1 MYLPLRPLSSV
12 HSWRYPVLGPVILAA
27 SRSDKMRR
35 FVSAAPGTKQVVDR
49 FIAGE
54 SVDQVVPIVQDAAD
68 KGLEVTLDVVGEDI
82 TTPAQAEA
90 ARDAYLELIERLKVL
105 DLGPRAE
112 MSVKLSMFG
121 QSLPSPAATLNG
133 EPSGLA
139 PTFPG
144 GHELALA
151 NVRPVVEAAAAIGTT
166 VTLDAEDH
174 TTLDSMFAIHEELRK
189 DFPQTGCV
197 IQSYL
202 FRTEDDARR
211 LAAAGSRVRIVKGAY
226 KEPASVAYQDKAE
239 IDKAYVRITKI
250 LMAGEGYPMIG
261 SHDPRLIAI
270 AQELGRQYGRKLDE
284 YEFQMLYG
292 IRSDE
297 HIRLAA
303 EGHRMRV
310 YTAYGTD
317 WYGYFMRR
325 LAEKPANLL
334 FFGRSVLTKG

>member
-1 MYLPLRPLSSV
+1 M
-12 HSWRYPVLGPVILAA
+12 LGPVILAA
-27 SRSDKMRR
+27 SRSEAMRR
-35 FVSAAPGTKQVVDR
+35 IVSAAPVTKPVVTR
-49 FIAGE
+49 FIPGE
-54 SVDQVVPIVQDAAD
+54 TVDQVIPIVEELTRN
-68 KGLEVTLDVVGEDI
+68 GLEVTLDVVGEDI
-82 TTPAQAEA
+82 TEVAQSHA
-90 ARDAYLELIERLKVL
+90 ARDAYLQLIERLAE
-105 DLGPRAE
+105 LGLGEAVE

-121 QSLPSPAATLNG
+121 QAL
-133 EPSGLA
+133 E
-139 PTFPG
+139 G

-174 TTLDSMFAIHEELRK
+174 TTLDSMFAIHEELRR

-197 IQSYL
+197 IQAYL
-202 FRTEDDARR
+202 FRTEADARR

-226 KEPASVAYQDKAE
+226 KEPAEVAYLDKAE
-239 IDKAYVRITKI
+239 IDKAYVRIMKI
-250 LMAGEGYPMIG
+250 LMEGEGYPMIG

-270 AQELGRQYGRKLDE
+270 AQELARQAGRKLDE

-292 IRSDE
+292 IRGEE
-297 HIRLAA
+297 HLRLAA

-334 FFGRSVLTKG
+334 FFLRSMITKN

>member
-1 MYLPLRPLSSV
+1 M
-12 HSWRYPVLGPVILAA
+12 LGPVILAA

-35 FVSAAPGTKQVVDR
+35 IVSAAPVTKPVVNR
-49 FIAGE
+49 FIPGE
-54 SVDQVVPIVQDAAD
+54 TVDQVIPIVEDLTR
-68 KGLEVTLDVVGEDI
+68 KGLEITLDVVGEDI
-82 TTPAQAEA
+82 TTVEQSHA
-90 ARDAYLELIERLKVL
+90 ARDAYLELVGRLAE
-105 DLGPRAE
+105 LGLGETVE

-121 QSLPSPAATLNG
+121 QSLPSPATTLNG

-139 PTFPG
+139 ATFPG

-174 TTLDSMFAIHEELRK
+174 TTLDSMFAIHEELRR

-197 IQSYL
+197 IQAYL
-202 FRTEDDARR
+202 FRTEADARR
-211 LAAAGSRVRIVKGAY
+211 LAASGSRVRIVKGAY
-226 KEPASVAYQDKAE
+226 KEPAEVAYQDKAE
-239 IDKAYVRITKI
+239 IDKAYVRIMKI
-250 LMAGEGYPMIG
+250 LMEGDGYPMIG

-270 AQELGRQYGRKLDE
+270 AQELARQAGRKLDE

-292 IRSDE
+292 IRSEE
-297 HIRLAA
+297 HLRLAA

-334 FFGRSVLTKG
+334 FFLRSMITKN

>member
-1 MYLPLRPLSSV
+1 M
-12 HSWRYPVLGPVILAA
+12 LGPVILAA
-27 SRSDKMRR
+27 SRSDQMRR
-35 FVSAAPGTKQVVDR
+35 LISAAPVTKQVVDR
-49 FIAGE
+49 FIPGE
-54 SVDQVVPIVQDAAD
+54 TVDEIVPIVQDLTA
-68 KGLEVTLDVVGEDI
+68 KGLELTMDVVGEDI
-82 TTPAQAEA
+82 TTPEQAAA
-90 ARDAYLELIERLKVL
+90 ARDAYLTLVDRLKEL
-105 DLGPRAE
+105 ELGTRAE
-112 MSVKLSMFG
+112 MSIKLSMFG
-121 QSLPSPAATLNG
+121 QALD
-133 EPSGLA
+133 
-139 PTFPG
+139 G

-197 IQSYL
+197 IQAYL
-202 FRTEDDARR
+202 FRTESDARR
-211 LAAAGSRVRIVKGAY
+211 LAEAGSRVRLVKGAY
-226 KEPASVAYQDKAE
+226 KEPAEVAYQQKHE
-239 IDKAYVRITKI
+239 IDKAYVRTLRI
-250 LMAGEGYPMIG
+250 LMEGEGYPMIG
-261 SHDPRLIAI
+261 SHDPRLISI
-270 AQELGRQYGRKLDE
+270 GQELARRAGRKLDE

-297 HIRLAA
+297 HLRLAA

-334 FFGRSVLTKG
+334 FFARSTLTKG

>member
-1 MYLPLRPLSSV
+1 M
-12 HSWRYPVLGPVILAA
+12 LGPAILAA
-27 SRSDKMRR
+27 SRSDKLRR
-35 FVSAAPGTKQVVDR
+35 IVSAAPVTKPVVNR
-49 FIAGE
+49 FIPGE
-54 SVDQVVPIVQDAAD
+54 TVGQVIPIVEDLTR

-82 TTPAQAEA
+82 TAVEQSHA
-90 ARDAYLELIERLKVL
+90 ARDAYLELIERLAE
-105 DLGPRAE
+105 LGMGETVE

-121 QSLPSPAATLNG
+121 QAL
-133 EPSGLA
+133 E
-139 PTFPG
+139 G

-174 TTLDSMFAIHEELRK
+174 TTLDSMFAIHEELRR

-197 IQSYL
+197 IQAYL
-202 FRTEDDARR
+202 FRTEADARR
-211 LAAAGSRVRIVKGAY
+211 LADAGSRVRIVKGAY
-226 KEPASVAYQDKAE
+226 KEPAEVAYQDKAE
-239 IDKAYVRITKI
+239 IDKAYVRVMRI
-250 LMAGEGYPMIG
+250 LMEGEGYPMIG

-270 AQELGRQYGRKLDE
+270 AQEMARKAGRKPDE

-297 HIRLAA
+297 HLRLAA

-334 FFGRSVLTKG
+334 FFLRSMITKN

>member
-1 MYLPLRPLSSV
+1 M
-12 HSWRYPVLGPVILAA
+12 LGPVILAA
-27 SRSDKMRR
+27 SRSDQMRR
-35 FVSAAPGTKQVVDR
+35 LISAAPVTRQVVDR
-49 FIAGE
+49 FIPGE
-54 SVDQVVPIVQDAAD
+54 SVDEIVPVVRDLTG
-68 KGLEVTLDVVGEDI
+68 KGLELTMDVVGEDI
-82 TTPAQAEA
+82 TTPEQAAA
-90 ARDAYLELIERLKVL
+90 ARDAYLTLVDRLKEL
-105 DLGPRAE
+105 ELGTRAE

-121 QSLPSPAATLNG
+121 QALPSPTTTLLEG
-133 EPSGLA
+133 PSGPA
-139 PTFPG
+139 PTFQG

-197 IQSYL
+197 IQAYL
-202 FRTEDDARR
+202 FRTEADARR
-211 LAAAGSRVRIVKGAY
+211 LAAAGSRVRLVKGAY
-226 KEPASVAYQDKAE
+226 KEPAEVAHQQRHE
-239 IDKAYVRITKI
+239 IDKAYVRILRI
-250 LMAGEGYPMIG
+250 LMEGEGYPMVG
-261 SHDPRLIAI
+261 SHDPRLISI
-270 AQELGRQYGRKLDE
+270 AQELARRAGRRPDE

-297 HIRLAA
+297 HLRLAA

-334 FFGRSVLTKG
+334 FFARSTLTRG

>member
-1 MYLPLRPLSSV
+1 M
-12 HSWRYPVLGPVILAA
+12 LGPVILAA
-27 SRSDKMRR
+27 SRSDRMRR
-35 FVSAAPGTKQVVDR
+35 FVSAAPGTKQVVAR

-54 SVDQVVPIVQDAAD
+54 TVDQVIPIVSGAAEQ
-68 KGLEVTLDVVGEDI
+68 GLEVTLDVVGEDI
-82 TTPAQAEA
+82 TTREQSFA
-90 ARDAYLELIERLKVL
+90 ARDAYLELIERLRE
-105 DLGPRAE
+105 LGLGERAE

-121 QSLPSPAATLNG
+121 QAL
-133 EPSGLA
+133 E
-139 PTFPG
+139 G

-174 TTLDSMFAIHEELRK
+174 TTLDSMFAIHSELRK

-197 IQSYL
+197 IQAYL
-202 FRTEDDARR
+202 FRTEEDARR
-211 LAAAGSRVRIVKGAY
+211 LAAEGCRVRIVKGAY
-226 KEPASVAYQDKAE
+226 KEPASVAHQDKPE
-239 IDKAYVRITKI
+239 IDKAFVRVLRI
-250 LMAGEGYPMIG
+250 LMEGEGYPMIG

-270 AQELGRQYGRKLDE
+270 AQDLAHRAGRKLDE

-292 IRSDE
+292 IRSEE
-297 HIRLAA
+297 HLRLAA

-334 FFGRSVLTKG
+334 FFARSILTKG

>member
-1 MYLPLRPLSSV
+1 M
-12 HSWRYPVLGPVILAA
+12 LGPAILAA

-35 FVSAAPGTKQVVDR
+35 IVSAAPVTKPVVNR
-49 FIAGE
+49 FIPGE
-54 SVDQVVPIVQDAAD
+54 TVDQVIPIVEDLTG

-82 TTPAQAEA
+82 TTVEQSHA
-90 ARDAYLELIERLKVL
+90 ARDAYLQLVEQLVP
-105 DLGPRAE
+105 LGLGETVE

-121 QSLPSPAATLNG
+121 QAL
-133 EPSGLA
+133 E
-139 PTFPG
+139 G

-174 TTLDSMFAIHEELRK
+174 TTLDSMFAIHEELRRE
-189 DFPQTGCV
+189 FPQTGCV
-197 IQSYL
+197 IQAYL
-202 FRTEDDARR
+202 FRTEADARR

-226 KEPASVAYQDKAE
+226 KEPAEVAYQDKAE
-239 IDKAYVRITKI
+239 IDKAYVRILRI
-250 LMAGEGYPMIG
+250 LMEGEGYPMIG

-270 AQELGRQYGRKLDE
+270 AQELARKAGRKLDE

-292 IRSDE
+292 IRGEE
-297 HIRLAA
+297 HLRLAA

-334 FFGRSVLTKG
+334 FFLRSMITKN

>member
-1 MYLPLRPLSSV
+1 M
-12 HSWRYPVLGPVILAA
+12 LGPVILAA
-27 SRSDKMRR
+27 SRSDRMRR
-35 FVSAAPGTKQVVDR
+35 FVSAAPGTKQVVAR

-54 SVDQVVPIVQDAAD
+54 NVDQVVPVVEDAVAR
-68 KGLEVTLDVVGEDI
+68 GLEVTLDVVGEDI
-82 TTPAQAEA
+82 TTREQAAA
-90 ARDAYLELIERLKVL
+90 ARDAYLELVERLAGL
-105 DLGPRAE
+105 GFGPRVE

-121 QSLPSPAATLNG
+121 QSLD
-133 EPSGLA
+133 
-139 PTFPG
+139 G

-189 DFPQTGCV
+189 DFPDTGCV
-197 IQSYL
+197 IQAYL
-202 FRTEDDARR
+202 FRTEQDARR
-211 LAAAGSRVRIVKGAY
+211 LAADGSRVRLVKGAY
-226 KEPASVAYQDKAE
+226 KEPASVAIQDRAE
-239 IDKAYVRITKI
+239 IDKAYVRILRI
-250 LMAGEGYPMIG
+250 LMEGEGYPMIG

-270 AQELGRQYGRKLDE
+270 GQELARGAGRKLDE

-292 IRSDE
+292 IRGDE
-297 HIRLAA
+297 QLRLAA

-334 FFGRSVLTKG
+334 FFLRSMITKN

>member
-1 MYLPLRPLSSV
+1 M
-12 HSWRYPVLGPVILAA
+12 LGPVILAA

-35 FVSAAPGTKQVVDR
+35 IVSAAPVTKPVVNR
-49 FIAGE
+49 FIPGE
-54 SVDQVVPIVQDAAD
+54 TVDQVIPIVEDLTQ

-82 TTPAQAEA
+82 TEVAQSHA
-90 ARDAYLELIERLKVL
+90 ARDAYLQLVERLA
-105 DLGPRAE
+105 DLGLGETVE

-121 QSLPSPAATLNG
+121 QAL
-133 EPSGLA
+133 
-139 PTFPG
+139 PG

-174 TTLDSMFAIHEELRK
+174 TTLDSMFAIHEELRR

-197 IQSYL
+197 IQAYL
-202 FRTEDDARR
+202 FRTEADARR

-226 KEPASVAYQDKAE
+226 KEPAEVAYQDKAE
-239 IDKAYVRITKI
+239 IDKAYVRIMKI
-250 LMAGEGYPMIG
+250 LMEGEGYPMIG

-270 AQELGRQYGRKLDE
+270 AQELARAAGRKLDE

-292 IRSDE
+292 IRGEE
-297 HIRLAA
+297 HLRLAA

-334 FFGRSVLTKG
+334 FFLRSMITKN

>member
-1 MYLPLRPLSSV
+1 M
-12 HSWRYPVLGPVILAA
+12 LGPVILAA
-27 SRSDKMRR
+27 SRSDRMRR
-35 FVSAAPGTKQVVDR
+35 LISAAPVTKQVVER
-49 FIAGE
+49 FIPGE
-54 SVDQVVPIVQDAAD
+54 TVDEIVPIVRELTAR
-68 KGLEVTLDVVGEDI
+68 GLELTMDVVGEDI
-82 TTPAQAEA
+82 TRPEQAAA
-90 ARDAYLELIERLKVL
+90 ARDAYLELVERLGEL
-105 DLGPRAE
+105 ELGARAE

-121 QSLPSPAATLNG
+121 QAL
-133 EPSGLA
+133 
-139 PTFPG
+139 PG

-197 IQSYL
+197 IQAYL
-202 FRTEDDARR
+202 FRTEADARR
-211 LAAAGSRVRIVKGAY
+211 LAAAGSRVRLVKGAY
-226 KEPASVAYQDKAE
+226 KEPAEVAYQQKQE
-239 IDKAYVRITKI
+239 IDKAYVRILRI
-250 LMAGEGYPMIG
+250 LMEGEGYPMIG
-261 SHDPRLIAI
+261 SHDPRLISI
-270 AQELGRQYGRKLDE
+270 GQELARRAGRKPDE

-297 HIRLAA
+297 HLRLAA

-325 LAEKPANLL
+325 LAEKPANLR
-334 FFGRSVLTKG
+334 FFARSMISKG

>member
-1 MYLPLRPLSSV
+1 M
-12 HSWRYPVLGPVILAA
+12 LGPAILAA

-35 FVSAAPGTKQVVDR
+35 IVSAAPVTKPVVNR
-49 FIAGE
+49 FIPGE
-54 SVDQVVPIVQDAAD
+54 TVDQVIPIVQELTR

-82 TTPAQAEA
+82 TAVEQSHA
-90 ARDAYLELIERLKVL
+90 ARDAYLQLIERLAE
-105 DLGPRAE
+105 LGLGETVE

-121 QSLPSPAATLNG
+121 QAL
-133 EPSGLA
+133 E
-139 PTFPG
+139 G

-174 TTLDSMFAIHEELRK
+174 TTLDSMFAIHEELRR

-197 IQSYL
+197 IQAYL
-202 FRTEDDARR
+202 FRTEADAHR

-226 KEPASVAYQDKAE
+226 KEPAEVAYLDKAE
-239 IDKAYVRITKI
+239 IDKAYVRIMRI
-250 LMAGEGYPMIG
+250 LMEGEGYPMIG

-270 AQELGRQYGRKLDE
+270 AQELARQAGRKLDE

-292 IRSDE
+292 IRGEE
-297 HIRLAA
+297 HLRLAA

-334 FFGRSVLTKG
+334 FFLRSMITKN

>member
-1 MYLPLRPLSSV
+1 M
-12 HSWRYPVLGPVILAA
+12 LGPVILAA
-27 SRSDKMRR
+27 SRSDRMRR
-35 FVSAAPGTKQVVDR
+35 LISAAPVTKQVVDR
-49 FIAGE
+49 FIPGE
-54 SVDQVVPIVQDAAD
+54 TVDEIVPIVLELTG
-68 KGLEVTLDVVGEDI
+68 KGLELTMDVVGEDI
-82 TTPAQAEA
+82 TRPEQAAA
-90 ARDAYLELIERLKVL
+90 ARDAYLHLVDRIKDLELGERV
-105 DLGPRAE
+105 E

-121 QSLPSPAATLNG
+121 QAL
-133 EPSGLA
+133 E
-139 PTFPG
+139 G

-174 TTLDSMFAIHEELRK
+174 TTLDSMFVIHEELRK

-197 IQSYL
+197 IQAYL

-211 LAAAGSRVRIVKGAY
+211 LAANGSRVRLVKGAY
-226 KEPASVAYQDKAE
+226 KEPAEVALQRKQD
-239 IDKAYVRITKI
+239 IDTAYVRILRI
-250 LMAGEGYPMIG
+250 LMEGTGYPMIG
-261 SHDPRLIAI
+261 SHDPRLISI
-270 AQELGRQYGRKLDE
+270 GQELARRAGRKLDE

-297 HIRLAA
+297 HLRLAA

-325 LAEKPANLL
+325 LAEKPANLR
-334 FFGRSVLTKG
+334 FFVRSMVSKG

>member
-1 MYLPLRPLSSV
+1 M
-12 HSWRYPVLGPVILAA
+12 LGPVILAA
-27 SRSDKMRR
+27 SRSDKMRKL
-35 FVSAAPGTKQVVDR
+35 VSAAPVTKPVVNR
-49 FIAGE
+49 FIPGE
-54 SVDQVVPIVQDAAD
+54 TVDQVVPIVEETVG
-68 KGLEVTLDVVGEDI
+68 KGLELTLDVVGEDI
-82 TTPAQAEA
+82 TTPEQATH
-90 ARDAYLELIERLKVL
+90 ARDAYLELIERLGA
-105 DLGPRAE
+105 LGHGTKAE

-121 QSLPSPAATLNG
+121 QALD
-133 EPSGLA
+133 
-139 PTFPG
+139 G

-197 IQSYL
+197 IQAYL
-202 FRTEDDARR
+202 FRTEADARR
-211 LAAAGSRVRIVKGAY
+211 LAANGSRVRIVKGAY
-226 KEPASVAYQDKAE
+226 KEPAEVAYQDKSE
-239 IDKAYVRITKI
+239 IDKAYVRILKI
-250 LMAGEGYPMIG
+250 LMEGEGYPMIG

-270 AQELGRQYGRKLDE
+270 GQELARRAGRKLDE

-292 IRSDE
+292 IRSEE
-297 HIRLAA
+297 HLRLAA

-334 FFGRSVLTKG
+334 FFVRSMITKN